1 VINHKPAIGFLCIAA
16 TAVRD
21 YLPSNGLER
30 RSHPMVDRSDENN
43 LAGEAEALSVVITAD
58 EARAIDD
65 WSAAHHIDDRSE
77 AVHRL
82 VSLALNA
89 HAEPD
94 DVHLR

>member
-1 VINHKPAIGFLCIAA
+1 
-16 TAVRD
+16 
-21 YLPSNGLER
+21 
-30 RSHPMVDRSDENN
+30 MVDRSDDVG
-43 LAGEAEALSVVITAD
+43 AADQEAALSFTVSPD

-82 VSLALNA
+82 VNLALEA
-89 HAEPD
+89 QAEPD

>member
-1 VINHKPAIGFLCIAA
+1 
-16 TAVRD
+16 
-21 YLPSNGLER
+21 
-30 RSHPMVDRSDENN
+30 MVDRSDDNN
-43 LAGEAEALSVVITAD
+43 DADYAEALSFVVTAD

-82 VSLALNA
+82 VNLALHA
-89 HAEPD
+89 HDEPD

>member
-1 VINHKPAIGFLCIAA
+1 
-16 TAVRD
+16 
-21 YLPSNGLER
+21 
-30 RSHPMVDRSDENN
+30 MVDRSDEFN
-43 LAGEAEALSVVITAD
+43 AAEALSVVISAD

-82 VSLALNA
+82 VNLALHA
-89 HAEPD
+89 DAEPD

>member
-1 VINHKPAIGFLCIAA
+1 MI
-16 TAVRD
+16 
-21 YLPSNGLER
+21 
-30 RSHPMVDRSDENN
+30 DRSDDSGS
-43 LAGEAEALSVVITAD
+43 ADQAEALSFVVSAD

-82 VSLALNA
+82 VNLALHA
-89 HAEPD
+89 AAEPD